1 MSKMIVRILTLI
13 FAIIIIL
20 SNNTMVK
27 AVNNQEEI
35 YNAEG
40 IKIAAGPSSSIDSI
54 NVGAYEDKIGN
65 LKDADSIKDIG
76 NILIGV
82 VQFVGSA
89 VSVLALIVIGIK
101 YMMGSLE
108 EKAQYKQTMKPYVI
122 GAFLIFGVSNLIAI
136 IASIA
141 ESM

>member
-13 FAIIIIL
+13 FAIIIL

-27 AVNNQEEI
+27 AANNEEI
-35 YNAEG
+35 YVAEG
-40 IKIAAGPSSSIDSI
+40 IKISAGPSSSIDSI

>member
-1 MSKMIVRILTLI
+1 MIVRILTLI
-13 FAIIIIL
+13 FAIIIL
-20 SNNTMVK
+20 SNNTMIK
-27 AVNNQEEI
+27 AASNEEI
-35 YNAEG
+35 YVAEG

>member
-13 FAIIIIL
+13 FAIIIL

-27 AVNNQEEI
+27 AANNEEI
-35 YNAEG
+35 YVAEG

>member
-1 MSKMIVRILTLI
+1 MIVRILTLI
-13 FAIIIIL
+13 FAIIIL

-27 AVNNQEEI
+27 AANNEEI
-35 YNAEG
+35 YVAEG

>member
-13 FAIIIIL
+13 FAIIIL

-27 AVNNQEEI
+27 AASNEEI
-35 YNAEG
+35 YVAEG